1 MFTFNG
7 FVQVSRVQTQAEG
20 SILLLSNRK
29 TVYPIRGLVQ
39 LGNDTFF
46 SNAIQSFLPFNMK
59 AKRNSNGRVHRWSSI
74 LLYLNMILLGHTCK
88 ALKHILVLARHHLL
102 RIHSFCQAVNFLFK
116 TKHCACFKS
125 KNRNRC
131 YIYNQTVCFFL
142 HGAAESH
149 LCPVGQPCDFLTIT
163 ILRCFAPGFQVVV
176 EGHKFDGVLCWLQL
190 QCPF

>member
-1 MFTFNG
+1 MSFPPSSNGIYQNPSFSSRIENTLLPLNLEATSSLICRDFVMFTFNG
-7 FVQVSRVQTQAEG
+7 FVQVSWVQTQAEG

-29 TVYPIRGLVQ
+29 TVYPIRGLVH

-46 SNAIQSFLPFNMK
+46 SIAIQSFLPFNMK
-59 AKRNSNGRVHRWSSI
+59 AKRNSNGKVHRWSSI
-74 LLYLNMILLGHTCK
+74 LLYLNIILLGHTCK

-131 YIYNQTVCFFL
+131 YIYNQTVFFP
-142 HGAAESH
+142 SW
-149 LCPVGQPCDFLTIT
+149 CS
-163 ILRCFAPGFQVVV
+163 
-176 EGHKFDGVLCWLQL
+176 
-190 QCPF
+190 